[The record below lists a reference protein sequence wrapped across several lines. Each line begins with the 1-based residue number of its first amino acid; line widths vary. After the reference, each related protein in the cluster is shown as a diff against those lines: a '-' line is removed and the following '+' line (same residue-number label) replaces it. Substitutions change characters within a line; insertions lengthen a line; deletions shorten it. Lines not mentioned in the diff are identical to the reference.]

1 MGFISC
7 VVVGMSAHQM
17 MSLKDLRISSKTK
30 HSMLQNWGDERQES
44 VASRWANGPMIM
56 HGEEHRATWREGLGV
71 NHDEWAK
78 QKAAKNEEK
87 Y

>member
-1 MGFISC
+1 
-7 VVVGMSAHQM
+7 
-17 MSLKDLRISSKTK
+17 
-30 HSMLQNWGDERQES
+30 MLQNWGDERQES

-78 QKAAKNEEK
+78 QKAAKNAEK